1 MRCVVRLLEV
11 GFACDADSEDFYGR
25 GNDIVH
31 LFGCAVFEP
40 GVVGHRDE
48 VCVGILG
55 QDIPVEKK
63 YINT

>member
-1 MRCVVRLLEV
+1 M
-11 GFACDADSEDFYGR
+11 DSEDFCGP

-31 LFGCAVFEP
+31 LFVCAVFEH

-55 QDIPVEKK
+55 QGIPVEKK
-63 YINT
+63 EMMLRIY